1 MDSDEQ
7 LDNTARRRC
16 VPLSAMPRCITVAPM
31 NTRCI

>member
-16 VPLSAMPRCITVAPM
+16 VPLSAMPRCITVAPT